1 MPTPDNSA
9 PTNMLSTVEALAPET
24 RAKVDELQRTEAP
37 AYRLA
42 ALDPDFMLGDS
53 TRGVRF
59 QLEYAKA
66 QEGMKAA
73 HIRSTIVVFGSA
85 RVSESAPGNRG
96 RWYKEARDFGYI
108 ASRRGGA
115 LNEDGG
121 GRFNVIATGGGPG
134 IMEAANR
141 GASEAGAP
149 TIGFNITLPHEQ
161 YPNPYTTPPL
171 TFRFHY
177 FAMRKMHL
185 AMHSAALVVFPG
197 GFGTLDELFEII
209 TLRQTG
215 KMSFCPIVLMD
226 KAYWTRIINFEAL
239 VEEGFIKAED
249 LTLFDFAETA
259 EECWSILERKGLTA
273 PSE

>member
-1 MPTPDNSA
+1 MPSPDNSA

-85 RVSESAPGNRG
+85 RVSENAPGNRG

-108 ASRRGGA
+108 A
-115 LNEDGG
+115 
-121 GRFNVIATGGGPG
+121 
-134 IMEAANR
+134 
-141 GASEAGAP
+141 
-149 TIGFNITLPHEQ
+149 
-161 YPNPYTTPPL
+161 
-171 TFRFHY
+171 
-177 FAMRKMHL
+177 
-185 AMHSAALVVFPG
+185 
-197 GFGTLDELFEII
+197 
-209 TLRQTG
+209 
-215 KMSFCPIVLMD
+215 
-226 KAYWTRIINFEAL
+226 
-239 VEEGFIKAED
+239 
-249 LTLFDFAETA
+249 
-259 EECWSILERKGLTA
+259 
-273 PSE
+273 